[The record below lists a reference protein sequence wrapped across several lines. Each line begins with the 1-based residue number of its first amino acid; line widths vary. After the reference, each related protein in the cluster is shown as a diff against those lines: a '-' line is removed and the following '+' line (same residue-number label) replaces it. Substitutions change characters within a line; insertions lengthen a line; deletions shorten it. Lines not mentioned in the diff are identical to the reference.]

1 MLPFLDALISRDDN
15 SIETTVYRKSAN
27 NDIYLKWIVFAPD
40 TWKRGTLKRLVE
52 RAYIACSTE
61 AFLDK
66 ELKYLEKIFHENN
79 NYSKYVIK
87 QILKESYD
95 KHNEEELNFKLYG
108 RKEKCQWRKVKSL
121 ACTISK

>member
-1 MLPFLDALISRDDN
+1 M
-15 SIETTVYRKSAN
+15 
-27 NDIYLKWIVFAPD
+27 
-40 TWKRGTLKRLVE
+40 KRLVE

-108 RKEKCQWRKVKSL
+108 RKEKCQ
-121 ACTISK
+121 